1 MFGSPDPLR
10 NKVTGPLIHGTSR
23 TTVALSASRPLHT
36 CDVLNTLVSQATV
49 DSLPVLVRDGIRLRE
64 VHLSDAAALT
74 ALFQLPEVSK
84 HLDPPPATVAD
95 FGAWIA
101 LSQSRRAD
109 RRAACY
115 TLLTGQ
121 DEVTGLFMALRFEDE
136 DRAEIGFAIAPQ
148 LWGTGVFQKSID
160 AYLDFL
166 FNEWGVRT
174 LIGKTHVTNVRA
186 LGAMRKVGAK
196 VIEQNERNGH
206 LEYVWTI
213 ER

>member
-1 MFGSPDPLR
+1 
-10 NKVTGPLIHGTSR
+10 VPLIPRGVFE
-23 TTVALSASRPLHT
+23 TV
-36 CDVLNTLVSQATV
+36 VSQATV

-95 FGAWIA
+95 FCAWIT

-109 RRAACY
+109 GRAACY
-115 TLLTGQ
+115 TLLTGN
-121 DEVTGLFMALRFEDE
+121 DEVSGLFMALRFEDDE
-136 DRAEIGFAIAPQ
+136 RAEIGFAIAPQ

-160 AYLDFL
+160 VYLDFL
-166 FNEWGVRT
+166 FNEWGIKT
-174 LIGKTHVTNVRA
+174 LIGKTQVTNARA
-186 LGAMRKVGAK
+186 LGAMQKAGAR

-206 LEYVWTI
+206 PEYVWTI

>member
-1 MFGSPDPLR
+1 
-10 NKVTGPLIHGTSR
+10 V
-23 TTVALSASRPLHT
+23 
-36 CDVLNTLVSQATV
+36 VSQATV

-84 HLDPPPATVAD
+84 HLDPPPATIAD
-95 FGAWIA
+95 FGHWIT
-101 LSQSRRAD
+101 LSQTRRAD

-115 TLLTGQ
+115 TLLTGR
-121 DEVTGLFMALRFEDE
+121 DEVTGLFMALRFEDQ
-136 DRAEIGFAIAPQ
+136 DRAEIGFAIAPR

-166 FNEWGVRT
+166 FNEWGVKT
-174 LIGKTHVTNVRA
+174 LIGKTHATNERA
-186 LGAMRKVGAK
+186 LGAMRKVGAR

-206 LEYVWTI
+206 SEYVWTI
-213 ER
+213 ERATD